1 MRIILDYLYANQI
14 IGLITTIT
22 FITGITFFM
31 TRAYPFENFSAIT
44 LRKKIYYYTLIG
56 GAIALCIFLLVQ
68 ATINPLD
75 VGRAG
80 HIRQA
85 VILKKTVVFTDLYPL
100 GGSELGETPP
110 LLRAW
115 VLDGKTGKLITRKS
129 VESEDPILGA
139 NDSSLLICEGDD
151 CHLTDDRLKTTRR
164 IVEKGRYG
172 NKKIHKYAFHSGA
185 LVLSFK
191 DFSESRVPLPLVA
204 RRAGDR
210 SGIDFRFMD
219 TDRETYQVTRRIGD
233 RTVWQLDQ
241 SEGAIREHIPDLLYE
256 SPSNDLYL
264 LWTEYRLKAIS
275 KKTGKTVWTFWY

>member
-14 IGLITTIT
+14 IGLTTTIT
-22 FITGITFFM
+22 LIIGITLFIT
-31 TRAYPFENFSAIT
+31 RVYPFDNFSAIT
-44 LRKKIYYYTLIG
+44 LRKKVYYYTLIG

-68 ATINPLD
+68 ATINPLN

-80 HIRQA
+80 YIRQA
-85 VILKKTVVFTDLYPL
+85 VILKKTIVFTDLYPL

-115 VLDGKTGKLITRKS
+115 VLDRKAGKIITRKS
-129 VESEDPILGA
+129 VDSEDPILRA
-139 NDSSLLICEGDD
+139 NDDALLIGEEDD
-151 CHLTDDRLKTTRR
+151 CYLTDDRFRTTTSL
-164 IVEKGRYG
+164 VKNGWHGR
-172 NKKIHKYAFHSGA
+172 KKVHRFTFHNRA
-185 LVLSFK
+185 LIIPYK
-191 DFSESRVPLPLVA
+191 DFSESRVPLPVVT
-204 RRAGDR
+204 RRAAAKGE
-210 SGIDFRFMD
+210 IDFRYMD
-219 TDRETYQVTRRIGD
+219 TDRESYSVTRRING

-275 KKTGKTVWTFWY
+275 KKTGKTAWTFWY